1 MVEDIYDPLNEY
13 ISTFKDKFKKVADE
27 TFNALADE
35 AQVDVEAN
43 RETCRQIYAGE
54 KNLADVSGRITMWTI
69 LCVILWIAVV
79 AGGAVVYVK
88 WNEFPM
94 EHLLMIGGGAALLLV
109 FLLLKVHPK
118 LKSLRTQHNELD
130 NKVKTLKE
138 QAWNQM
144 AALNRLY
151 DWDVFTRMM
160 SKTVPRLEF
169 DPYFTTQRWQT
180 FVKHTDGTTLLMLS
194 VLCFIH
200 ILDLLMVILSS
211 SVEHERWRWERRL
224 ITVRK
229 PFSGQQQR
237 RVLMESHVLCLTQK
251 PYMPV

>member
-13 ISTFKDKFKKVADE
+13 ISTFKEKFKKVADE

-54 KNLADVSGRITMWTI
+54 KQLTDVSGRITMWTI

-94 EHLLMIGGGAALLLV
+94 EYLLMIGGGAVLLLV

-169 DPYFTTQRWQT
+169 DPYFTTQDR
-180 FVKHTDGTTLLMLS
+180 KS
-194 VLCFIH
+194 V
-200 ILDLLMVILSS
+200 V
-211 SVEHERWRWERRL
+211 
-224 ITVRK
+224 
-229 PFSGQQQR
+229 
-237 RVLMESHVLCLTQK
+237 
-251 PYMPV
+251 